1 MRSQEEEGRQELSP
15 ALLRHLLDLEVEVLL
30 MIALAMQ
37 LQDMAAR
44 LLRMIDALQ
53 RPLFD
58 RP

>member
-1 MRSQEEEGRQELSP
+1 VSAQGRQELSP
-15 ALLRHLLDLEVEVLL
+15 DLLRHLLDLEVEVLL

-37 LQDMAAR
+37 LQDMAAQ

-58 RP
+58 RR